1 MKIPNINMLATTF
14 LIILVIS
21 VIAYINR
28 PLPGVP
34 DGEIGLEIG
43 VPVEHSL
50 QAGYETIPLP
60 VVLRLRNRTASEMT
74 LQVADPCKVFRFV
87 VTTSAGEF
95 VQAGGMKDV
104 CAQVVKSTFINPQE
118 NIEEIRQIPLDAER
132 YQIGQYRLMVK
143 FWNYSGE
150 ATFNLVDSK

>member
-1 MKIPNINMLATTF
+1 MKVPNINMLATTF

-21 VIAYINR
+21 VIAYFNR

-34 DGEIGLEIG
+34 EGEIGLEIG

-60 VVLRLRNRTASEMT
+60 VVLRLRNRTASQMA
-74 LQVADPCKVFRFV
+74 LRAANPCKVFRFV

-95 VQAGGMKDV
+95 VQAGGVKEV
-104 CAQVVKSTFINPQE
+104 CTQVETSSFINPQE
-118 NIEEIRQIPLDAER
+118 NIEEIRQIPLDAKR
-132 YQIGQYRLMVK
+132 YQLGQYRLMVK
-143 FWNYSGE
+143 FWDYSGD
-150 ATFNLVDSK
+150 ATFNLVESK